1 MLSGLE
7 SPFHLLIVLVIAM
20 LVLGPKRLPQMARS
34 LGTGIRE
41 FKSSISG
48 ELSGEHDE
56 EDEKPVSDNRLLAPT
71 EAAVSSVETPG
82 SDRAQV
88 TPSVSAH

>member
-7 SPFHLLIVLVIAM
+7 SPLHLLVVLVIAM

-34 LGTGIRE
+34 LGSGIRE

-48 ELSGEHDE
+48 EGGDE
-56 EDEKPVSDNRLLAPT
+56 EGEEDSSPDKPELPSAEVPRPSPDTPVKATTGAGAP
-71 EAAVSSVETPG
+71 
-82 SDRAQV
+82 
-88 TPSVSAH
+88 

>member
-48 ELSGEHDE
+48 ELSGENDE
-56 EDEKPVSDNRLLAPT
+56 EIEKPVSDAQLPPPT
-71 EAAVSSVETPG
+71 EAGVASSDT
-82 SDRAQV
+82 SAKAKF
-88 TPSVSAH
+88 TPSVRAH

>member
-56 EDEKPVSDNRLLAPT
+56 ETNAPDSETQLLPRT
-71 EAAVSSVETPG
+71 EVAVPSAET
-82 SDRAQV
+82 SAKAEI
-88 TPSVSAH
+88 TPRIGAH

>member
-48 ELSGEHDE
+48 ELSGDHDE
-56 EDEKPVSDNRLLAPT
+56 ETEKPVSDARLPLPT
-71 EAAVSSVETPG
+71 EAAISSAETPD
-82 SDRAQV
+82 SAKAKV
-88 TPSVSAH
+88 TPIAGAH